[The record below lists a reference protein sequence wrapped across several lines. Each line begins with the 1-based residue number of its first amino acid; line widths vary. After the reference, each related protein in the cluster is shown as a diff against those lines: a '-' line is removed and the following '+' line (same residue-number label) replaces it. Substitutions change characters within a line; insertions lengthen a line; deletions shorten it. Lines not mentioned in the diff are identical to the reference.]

1 MNIIDLEEEKK
12 KRQPELTFQERL
24 DKIKQSLAR
33 INKLM
38 EDLKDMSKGTKW
50 TRDNVRKTTGICMIS
65 MVIAYLL
72 VKSLSNIGYI

>member
-38 EDLKDMSKGTKW
+38 EDLKDMSKGTK
-50 TRDNVRKTTGICMIS
+50 
-65 MVIAYLL
+65 
-72 VKSLSNIGYI
+72 